1 MTINI
6 LSPRGKLAP
15 RQVGRRPAAKAY
27 VPPSL
32 KVYGGVSQLTT
43 GGTSG
48 NKEDNGGMPLSA
60 TPVSDI
66 TKGCNIP

>member
-6 LSPRGKLAP
+6 LSPRGESAP
-15 RQVGRRPAAKAY
+15 RQVGHRPAAKAY
-27 VPPSL
+27 VPPNL

-48 NKEDNGGMPLSA
+48 NKEDNGGMP
-60 TPVSDI
+60 TQCNTGVDI